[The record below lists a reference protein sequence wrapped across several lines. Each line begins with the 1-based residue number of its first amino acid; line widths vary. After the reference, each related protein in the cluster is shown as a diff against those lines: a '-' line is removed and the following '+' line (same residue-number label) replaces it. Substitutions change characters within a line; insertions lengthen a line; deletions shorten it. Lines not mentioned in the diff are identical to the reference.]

1 MHLDKQDYRPV
12 TRVTNSQVA
21 RLGPAEAARQQALL
35 RVLGDERPQP
45 ERRRADRRGTKQ
57 P

>member
-12 TRVTNSQVA
+12 TRVTKSQVA

-35 RVLGDERPQP
+35 RVLGDAQPQP
-45 ERRRADRRGTKQ
+45 DRRRADRRGTKQ